1 MFQPT
6 DLRPRLV
13 TLCNLNGP
21 AGVFNLGSAS
31 LLVPFAFFTDDMNR
45 VFLKLPKFPYE
56 QGTGFVLLD
65 AYIPALG
72 HKLIAA
78 LDGDPDHPLAVVD
91 FDALSACLG
100 RTQAPAMTEL
110 GLIALLVLL
119 VLTGSWHLG
128 RRATFYE
135 SMPTV

>member
-1 MFQPT
+1 MF
-6 DLRPRLV
+6 D
-13 TLCNLNGP
+13 
-21 AGVFNLGSAS
+21 LGSAS

-45 VFLKLPKFPYE
+45 VFLKLPKFPYG

-91 FDALSACLG
+91 FDALGSCLG
-100 RTQAPAMTEL
+100 RTKAPTMTEV
-110 GLIALLVLL
+110 GLIVLLVLL
-119 VLTGSWHLG
+119 VVAGSWHLG

-135 SMPTV
+135 SLPPV